1 MPVTETSKK
10 NLTKGRLEGIKRP
23 RDLEAY
29 VQIPAYVLP
38 STVQHLDRIADS
50 HEVKRAAIIR
60 EALED
65 IITKYSS

>member
-1 MPVTETSKK
+1 MPVTEASKK

-23 RDLEAY
+23 RDIEAY

-50 HEVKRAAIIR
+50 NEVKRAVIIR